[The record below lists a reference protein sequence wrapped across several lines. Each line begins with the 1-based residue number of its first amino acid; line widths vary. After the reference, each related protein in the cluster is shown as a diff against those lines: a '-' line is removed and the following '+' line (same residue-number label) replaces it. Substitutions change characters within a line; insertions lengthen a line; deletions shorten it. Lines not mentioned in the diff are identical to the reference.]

1 MVKLWLPVIHPFTF
15 KVITLQFLSS
25 AFPIYF
31 VLWALMKMPRTYL
44 IISISVLIASIVGAA
59 IAWWLTGDL
68 VLMIFIVPIVVHWML
83 KKRAE
88 GFKG

>member
-1 MVKLWLPVIHPFTF
+1 
-15 KVITLQFLSS
+15 
-25 AFPIYF
+25 
-31 VLWALMKMPRTYL
+31 MPKTYL

-59 IAWWLTGDL
+59 IAWWLTGDM

-83 KKRAE
+83 KKRTE